1 MYIEPNSTVKLL
13 KDVPLDAS
21 EDHTI
26 WFDTREQQVAWF
38 NGYVKTGMIFE
49 RQYYQRFSKNEIKLE
64 VLADN
69 IFDCNY
75 MMFLNTNF
83 GSKWFFAY
91 ITNIEYVSNTVAKIS
106 YSIDDLQTWHFDFTL
121 GQCFVEREHADS
133 DDIGDN
139 LIPENLP
146 TGEVQYASEEYLLHY
161 DPQWGGS
168 VEQEYMPC
176 VVVAAPFDK
185 NGDNSYGTLTS
196 GMYSGLYYNIFYR
209 YYDETQQRFLSI
221 EEQLVA
227 FFNKPRVAARVNE
240 VVTMFYYFV
249 PFARQG
255 NSGFEPNHSWTIKS
269 KTVVRDFNGFKNDYT
284 DNLEEAY
291 IPKNNKLFTAPYN
304 YLTLTDFKGNTV
316 DYMYEFFN
324 SPTCKFLIAGGLS
337 AQPAICFAPCEYMG
351 NGGYDVNLYNANLDY
366 AYWYKDFPR
375 VPWNTDGFIAYLAQA
390 SVAFLGRTSVDIAG
404 AAIAGVAGAAVSGDV
419 AAINK
424 ANKGAATLNTPASA
438 LSQGQLWG
446 YKEITAPSADLS
458 IVASSNDIKSI
469 MAGAALAA
477 YRGTIVQGKMYSV
490 DNWSIGDIRVSAI
503 HKKIRKE
510 YAQMI
515 DEYFTMFGYATYKV
529 KVPNRHVRQCFTYT
543 KTVNCVLNRSEMPA
557 DAAKHICDI
566 FNRGI
571 TYWDRNATVGDYTQ
585 TNTPIQ

>member
-26 WFDTREQQVAWF
+26 WFDTPAQQVEWF
-38 NGYVKTGMIFE
+38 NGYVKTGMTFE
-49 RQYYQRFSKNEIKLE
+49 RQYYQRHSKNEIKLE

-75 MMFLNTNF
+75 MMFRNTNF
-83 GSKWFFAY
+83 GSKWFYAY
-91 ITNIEYVSNTVAKIS
+91 ITNIEYVSNTVAKIT
-106 YSIDDLQTWHFDFTL
+106 YMVDDLQTWNFDYTL
-121 GQCFVEREHADS
+121 GQCFVEREHSDS
-133 DDIGDN
+133 DNIGDN
-139 LIPENLP
+139 LLPENLP

-161 DPQWGGS
+161 DPLFNGS
-168 VEQEYMPC
+168 VSQEYMPC

-185 NGDNSYGTLTS
+185 EGRDSYGSISS
-196 GMYSGLYYNIFYR
+196 GMYTGLRYNIFYR

-221 EEQLVA
+221 EEQLVN
-227 FFNKPRVAARVNE
+227 FFTQSRVAARVNE

-255 NSGFEPNHSWTIKS
+255 DSGFEPNHSWTVKS
-269 KTVVRDFNGFKNDYT
+269 KTVHRDFDGFKNDYT
-284 DNLEEAY
+284 DSLEEAY

-304 YLTLTDFKGNTV
+304 YLTVTDYKGNSV

-324 SPTCKFLIAGGLS
+324 SPTCRFMIAGGLS

-351 NGGYDVNLYNANLDY
+351 NGNYGAGVYNANLDY
-366 AYWYKDFPR
+366 AFWYKDFPR
-375 VPWNTDGFIAYLAQA
+375 VPWISDGFIAYLAQTAVVVGARAGVDLASMAVAGMGA
-390 SVAFLGRTSVDIAG
+390 SVAGDIAELNRINQHT
-404 AAIAGVAGAAVSGDV
+404 AI
-419 AAINK
+419 
-424 ANKGAATLNTPASA
+424 LNTPADA
-438 LSQGQLWG
+438 LSRGELWG
-446 YKEITAPSADLS
+446 YSELSAPKVNSASVAPTSGS
-458 IVASSNDIKSI
+458 IKNVIS
-469 MAGAALAA
+469 GAALAA
-477 YRGTIVQGKMYSV
+477 YRGTRVQGNLLSV
-490 DNWSIGDIRVSAI
+490 DNWSIGDIRISAI

-510 YAQMI
+510 YAKII
-515 DEYFTMFGYATYKV
+515 DEYFTMFGYSTMRV
-529 KVPNRHVRQCFTYT
+529 KVPNRHVRHCFTYT
-543 KTVNCVLNRSEMPA
+543 KTSNCVLNRSEMPA